1 MVSVRKAK
9 IKQTHITMI
18 IADQFKETLKGD
30 RTMKIEIPHSLILE
44 HEELHAE
51 LVEATKAG
59 GATGEA
65 AKGVAKV
72 LHSHFLKEE
81 EYAMPPLGLLSVLT
95 TGQVTPEMGEVL
107 TMTDRL
113 KAELPEML
121 EEHAAIVAAL
131 KILTEASIKENKMDY
146 ARFAEK
152 LTLHAK
158 TEEDVLYPASL
169 LIGEYIKI
177 ML

>member
-1 MVSVRKAK
+1 
-9 IKQTHITMI
+9 
-18 IADQFKETLKGD
+18 
-30 RTMKIEIPHSLILE
+30 MKIENPHSLKVE

-65 AKGVAKV
+65 AKAVAKV
-72 LHSHFLKEE
+72 LHHHFLKEE
-81 EYAMPPLGLLSVLT
+81 EYAMPPLGLLSVLAH
-95 TGQVTPEMGEVL
+95 GQVTPEMREVL

-121 EEHAAIVAAL
+121 AEHEAIVAAL
-131 KILTEASIKENKMDY
+131 KVLTDASKKENKMQY
-146 ARFAEK
+146 VHFAEK

-158 TEEDVLYPASL
+158 TEEEVLYPASIL
-169 LIGEYIKI
+169 VGEYIK
-177 ML
+177 LKL